1 MQAIARVNRVYKDK
15 PGGLIVDYIGIAENL
30 KQALA
35 IYDSDV
41 QKEAML
47 PLGEVIREM
56 NELYGEVALYFSN
69 IDFSGWRKKKGI
81 ELVELFQSAMNEVIS
96 KDGLLSDDR
105 KMAYMGVVSKLSRL
119 HALVMPGDEAMK
131 IASDIQFFQ
140 SIREAISKQT
150 VMPHIIFPEETE
162 SAIRSLVQG
171 AVEAEGVIDLFA
183 KEGEE
188 RKSISIFDERFA
200 EEIKKSKYQNLAIDT
215 FRKML
220 DQEIKVR
227 SRTNKA
233 RYETMLT
240 LLADLIEKYEN
251 NVISSA
257 EIIKHLLEIADEIKK
272 LDQESKELGLSSEE
286 IVFYDTLAGDPDL
299 KKAGIDIKEF
309 VKELTRRIRRDLAID
324 WTNNET
330 IKARIRQNV
339 RLLLLQRGFVEQVQT
354 ERLIESIYQETV
366 RVYREYLPV

>member
-1 MQAIARVNRVYKDK
+1 V
-15 PGGLIVDYIGIAENL
+15 
-30 KQALA
+30 
-35 IYDSDV
+35 
-41 QKEAML
+41 
-47 PLGEVIREM
+47 
-56 NELYGEVALYFSN
+56 
-69 IDFSGWRKKKGI
+69 
-81 ELVELFQSAMNEVIS
+81 
-96 KDGLLSDDR
+96 
-105 KMAYMGVVSKLSRL
+105 
-119 HALVMPGDEAMK
+119 
-131 IASDIQFFQ
+131 QFFQ
-140 SIREAISKQT
+140 SIREAINKQT
-150 VMPHIIFPEETE
+150 VIPHIIFPEATE
-162 SAIRSLVQG
+162 SAIRSLVQE
-171 AVEAEGVIDLFA
+171 AVQAEGVIDLFT

-188 RKSISIFDERFA
+188 KKSISIFDERFA
-200 EEIKKSKYQNLAIDT
+200 EEIKKVKYQNLAIDT
-215 FRKML
+215 VRKML

-240 LLADLIEKYEN
+240 LLTDLIEKYEN

-272 LDQESKELGLSSEE
+272 LDAESKELGLSSEE
-286 IVFYDTLAGDPDL
+286 VVFYDTLANDHDL

-309 VKELTRRIRRDLAID
+309 VKDLTKRIRRDLAID

-339 RLLLLQRGFVEQVQT
+339 RLLLLQKGFTELVQT